1 MKKRITAAILALIM
15 LLASAGCTSDEIE
28 GSNQGSE
35 NDTKIESN
43 DGSTATEDIVAT
55 YEKPTLLTEVFAGSN
70 LSLPSGYEVVFDT
83 APYYNSE
90 SGELTIIA
98 TKGSG
103 TKKSY
108 KLVVYDRDMNITSE
122 NDITLESPSKKA
134 SANNFVVLKDCIY
147 CLFAESNTKT
157 YETTYVVAK
166 YSLDGES
173 LGVSQEV
180 NGLFDVFGSS
190 TAIKGFSVS
199 DSEYIYIA
207 TSTEVLVLNSD
218 YVKQCSIA
226 SRGISSLAI
235 SQDGDAYALA
245 YFENS
250 SGSYEQGITKINLET
265 KDFDD
270 YIKISGMPKQLLFAE
285 GHDFYVFHQDG
296 VYGYDY
302 ADDGSV
308 NSSIIMDFQNSDITY
323 SNLDIISVL
332 NAENIIATYSSNSGS
347 DFIQYAKS
355 DDIDISTIKLI
366 EIACVVQT
374 TTTEVTQNV
383 LRYNSEHKDSRII
396 VSDYSGRSGSGNDF
410 SKLVTDILNGLY
422 VPDLIL
428 VYAQT
433 HIETLVENGIYTDL
447 NPYIDADERFD
458 RDDIFDSVYRNFSL
472 DGKMWGIGSAFEVG
486 TLVGKTSLLGDRTSW
501 TYDEFIDYALSLPD
515 GQYALGNVTQS
526 SLSSLPG
533 IYNRFVD
540 LDNYTC
546 NFENEEFYKTL
557 EFISSLPTESIKSDP
572 DNSYSKYQDEV
583 AVLSYNWLYGINMY
597 KEPVRTFNTDE
608 LTYIG
613 YPTNGED
620 SRGGNVTFG
629 ISYIIPSTALN
640 KDAAWDYISDTI
652 VNDPSHKHDG
662 FSVLKDTV
670 REQCEAYYNKVIC
683 FYFSG
688 GSSSSA
694 EDPENPMTEADLREP
709 GVICRFTEEDTEDL
723 VAYLNDGCGSPLSEA
738 LPEQVLNIINEEI
751 TSYLSGAKTAEA
763 CAKVIQSRVG
773 IYLAENQ

>member
-134 SANNFVVLKDCIY
+134 SATNFVVLKDCIY

-347 DFIQYAKS
+347 DFIKYSKS
-355 DDIDISTIKLI
+355 DDIDISTINLI

-374 TTTEVTQNV
+374 TASEVTQNV
-383 LRYNSEHKDSRII
+383 LNYNSEHKDSRII
-396 VSDYSGRSGSGNDF
+396 VADYSGRSGSGKDF

-422 VPDLIL
+422 APDLIL

-458 RDDIFDSVYRNFSL
+458 RNDIFDSVYRHFSI
-472 DGKMWGIGSAFEVG
+472 DGKMWGITSNFEVD
-486 TLVGKTSLLGDRTSW
+486 TLVGKTSVLGDRTSW
-501 TYDEFIDYALSLPD
+501 SCDEFIDYALSLPE
-515 GQYALGNVTQS
+515 GQEIGFATQDSAS
-526 SLSSLPG
+526 SIPG
-533 IYNRFVD
+533 IYERFVD

-546 NFENEEFYKTL
+546 DFENEEFYKTL
-557 EFISSLPTESIKSDP
+557 EFISSLPTKYSSSDS
-572 DNSYSKYQDEV
+572 DNPYAAYQNDERVLKYQGLFSV
-583 AVLSYNWLYGINMY
+583 TQYNSSVG
-597 KEPVRTFNTDE
+597 VFNTKE
-608 LTYIG
+608 LTRIG
-613 YPTNGED
+613 YPTNGEN
-620 SRGGNVTFG
+620 SRGGNVSCS
-629 ISYIIPSTALN
+629 ISYIIPNCALN
-640 KDAAWDYISDTI
+640 KDSAWDYISSAI
-652 VNDPSHKHDG
+652 RNDSSFRYGG
-662 FSVLKDTV
+662 FSVFKDTV
-670 REQCEAYYNKVIC
+670 VSECEKYYDKVIC
-683 FYFSG
+683 YYFSG
-688 GSSSSA
+688 GSTTMA
-694 EDPENPMTEADLREP
+694 YDPENPMTEADLREP

-723 VAYLNDGCGSPLSEA
+723 VAYLNDGCGSPISEA